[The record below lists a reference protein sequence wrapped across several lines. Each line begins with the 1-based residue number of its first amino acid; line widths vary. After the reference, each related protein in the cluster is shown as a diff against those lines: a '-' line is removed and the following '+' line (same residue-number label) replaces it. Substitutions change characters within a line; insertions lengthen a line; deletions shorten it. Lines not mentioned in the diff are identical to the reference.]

1 MTEVGGGGGMP
12 RVSVCLHQCVCQFR
26 ESACLFQSECQFRES
41 ACLLQS
47 EYQSSE
53 KKTRWQK
60 FKMAGSVSVEMECM
74 IAKVCVFIHVCI
86 SLCVCSE

>member
-26 ESACLFQSECQFRES
+26 ESACLFQSECQFRDS

-53 KKTRWQK
+53 KKQGGRNSKWQEVCQLRWS
-60 FKMAGSVSVEMECM
+60 A
-74 IAKVCVFIHVCI
+74 
-86 SLCVCSE
+86 

>member
-1 MTEVGGGGGMP
+1 MTEVGGGGRMP

-41 ACLLQS
+41 ACLLQF
-47 EYQSSE
+47 ECQ
-53 KKTRWQK
+53 TRWQK